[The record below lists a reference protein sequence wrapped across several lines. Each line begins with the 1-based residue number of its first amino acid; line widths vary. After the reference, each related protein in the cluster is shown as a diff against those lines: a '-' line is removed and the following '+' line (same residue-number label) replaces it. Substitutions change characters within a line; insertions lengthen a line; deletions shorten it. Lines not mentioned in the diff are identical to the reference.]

1 MQNIT
6 LRTIGASVVLLGI
19 VVAGI
24 AQAGANEEQ
33 TPTEIALSDTSSTGA
48 TERLES
54 QRQPSTTAAPELF
67 AYRIGVLSGVSTDN
81 FWAYYGEEPS
91 VWNSYILGPTKPALF
106 TLDPA
111 SGTLTPELA
120 NDRVGPTWD
129 SEGWRV
135 RVPLSADLEWS
146 DGTPITAED
155 FVFTFE
161 TVRSLK
167 LGGSWADSYP
177 ASIES
182 VHAESERLL
191 RIEFT
196 ERPNLA
202 VWPHG
207 VGLAPVMPAHVWA
220 RTVEGATAEE
230 LYDKPGGEDVSG
242 GPLTLAAVTDSVVVS
257 RANPG
262 YPDANVPDMVQYH
275 VYEDEMSMIDAI
287 TAGEVDTL
295 LTPKG
300 VTQEQLETIK
310 DQSSVSVLTS
320 PANGVRYLGFNL
332 SREPMSAPQFR
343 TALALLLDRESL
355 AEEIPHTGAVT
366 WSMIPRANGQWFDEA
381 AAEANRS
388 LYAGKLKERLDQ
400 ALEGLKEAGYAW
412 TTEPT
417 VSEKGALV
425 AGEGL
430 TIGTRAPQPL
440 TILTPGDAYDTARP
454 EYVQRIADTL
464 AILGFDTRPVETD
477 FDTVVDLAF
486 TRGDDGELH
495 YDMYMLGW
503 TLGNPSLPDF
513 YRHLFTAKGAMNNTG
528 YASKKFDQ
536 ALSAFENAFTA
547 EQAERALWTMEKT
560 LAVDLPYL
568 VLYTSEL
575 TEVYRSDRIA
585 FDVEE
590 SLGGLQ
596 GRLGGILD
604 VKPNDR

>member
-1 MQNIT
+1 MQDKT
-6 LRTIGASVVLLGI
+6 LRTIGASVVLFGI
-19 VVAGI
+19 VLAGI
-24 AQAGANEEQ
+24 AQAGSAENQ
-33 TPTEIALSDTSSTGA
+33 TPTEIVVADTDTTPESDAIDSRAQT
-48 TERLES
+48 
-54 QRQPSTTAAPELF
+54 PTTAEPEPF
-67 AYRIGVLSGVSTDN
+67 AYRIGVLAGVSTDN

-106 TLDPA
+106 ALEPG

-120 NDRVGPTWD
+120 SAQVTPTWD
-129 SEGWRV
+129 ADGWRV
-135 RVPLSADLEWS
+135 RVPLSENLSWS
-146 DGTPITAED
+146 DGTPITAND

-161 TVRSLK
+161 TVRALE

-182 VHAESERLL
+182 VHADSDQLL

-196 ERPNLA
+196 ERPNLSL
-202 VWPHG
+202 WPHG

-220 RTVEGATAEE
+220 PLVKGTNAKG
-230 LYDKPGGEDVSG
+230 LYAMSGRADVSG
-242 GPLTLAAVTDSVVVS
+242 GPLTLTAVTDSVVIS

-262 YPDANVPDMVQYH
+262 YPEAGIPDVVRYD
-275 VYEDEMSMIDAI
+275 VYEDEEAMIAAVA
-287 TAGEVDTL
+287 AGEVDTL

-300 VTQEQLETIK
+300 VTREQLEAIEG
-310 DQSSVSVLTS
+310 QSAVSVVES

-332 SREPMSAPQFR
+332 SREPMSAPEFR
-343 TALALLLDRESL
+343 TSLALLLDREGL
-355 AEEIPHTGAVT
+355 ADEIPHTGSVT
-366 WSMIPRANGQWFDEA
+366 WSMIPKANGQWFDEA

-388 LYAGKLKERLDQ
+388 LYAGDLEARLAK
-400 ALEGLKEAGYAW
+400 ALEGLKAAGYAW
-412 TTEPT
+412 TTEPK
-417 VSEKGALV
+417 VSEKGVLV

-430 TIGTRAPQPL
+430 TIGPRAPQPL
-440 TILTPGDAYDTARP
+440 TILTPGDEYDTARP

-464 AILGFDTRPVETD
+464 AVLGFDTRPVETD

-503 TLGNPSLPDF
+503 TLGNPALPDF

-528 YASKKFDQ
+528 YASKKFDK
-536 ALSAFENAFTA
+536 ALTAYENAFTVEQA
-547 EQAERALWTMEKT
+547 EQALWSMEKM
-560 LAVDLPYL
+560 LAADLPYL

-575 TEVYRSDRIA
+575 TEVYRSDRVR

-604 VKPNDR
+604 VEPNDG

>member
-1 MQNIT
+1 VQDRT

-19 VVAGI
+19 TLAGI
-24 AQAGANEEQ
+24 AQAGSADDQ
-33 TPTEIALSDTSSTGA
+33 APTEIAITDTASTGA
-48 TERLES
+48 ANTANSDSR
-54 QRQPSTTAAPELF
+54 PSTTSAPELF
-67 AYRIGVLSGVSTDN
+67 AYRIGVLAGVSTDN
-81 FWAYYGEEPS
+81 FWAYYGEEPT

-106 TLDPA
+106 ILDPG
-111 SGTLTPELA
+111 SGTLSPELA
-120 NDRVGPTWD
+120 DAQVTPTWD
-129 SEGWRV
+129 RDGWRV
-135 RVPLSADLEWS
+135 RVRLNEDLHWS
-146 DGTPITAED
+146 DGTPITADD

-161 TVRSLK
+161 TVRTLE

-177 ASIES
+177 GSIES
-182 VHAESERLL
+182 VHADDERLL
-191 RIEFT
+191 RIEFS

-207 VGLAPVMPAHVWA
+207 VGLAPLMPAHVWA
-220 RTVEGATAEE
+220 EAVDGATARDLYEE
-230 LYDKPGGEDVSG
+230 PGGVDVSG
-242 GPLTLAAVTDSVVVS
+242 GPLTLATVTDSVVVS

-262 YPDANVPDMVQYH
+262 YPDASVPDMVQYH
-275 VYEDEMSMIDAI
+275 VYEDEAAMIA
-287 TAGEVDTL
+287 AVAANEVDTL

-300 VTQEQLETIK
+300 VTREQLEAVEGH
-310 DQSSVSVLTS
+310 DSVEVVTS

-332 SREPMSAPQFR
+332 SREPMSAPEFR
-343 TALALLLDRESL
+343 IALALLLDRESL
-355 AEEIPHTGAVT
+355 AQEIPHTGAVT
-366 WSMIPRANGQWFDEA
+366 WSILPRANGQWFDEA

-388 LYAGKLKERLDQ
+388 LYAGKVRDRLDQ
-400 ALEGLKEAGYAW
+400 ALEGLKKVGYAW
-412 TTEPT
+412 STEPA
-417 VSEKGALV
+417 VSENGALV

-440 TILTPGDAYDTARP
+440 TILTPGDEYDTARP
-454 EYVQRIADTL
+454 QYVRQIADTL

-528 YASKKFDQ
+528 YASKKFDS
-536 ALSAFENAFTA
+536 ALVAYENAFTA
-547 EQAERALWTMEKT
+547 EQAEQALWTMEKT
-560 LAVDLPYL
+560 LATDLPYL

-575 TEVYRSDRIA
+575 AEVYRSDRVN

-596 GRLGGILD
+596 GRLGGIMD
-604 VKPNDR
+604 VKPNDG

>member
-1 MQNIT
+1 MQDKT
-6 LRTIGASVVLLGI
+6 LRTIGASVILLGI
-19 VVAGI
+19 VFAGI
-24 AQAGANEEQ
+24 AQAGS
-33 TPTEIALSDTSSTGA
+33 TEDPEPAEIVVADASTTEDTQLDSQARSSG
-48 TERLES
+48 
-54 QRQPSTTAAPELF
+54 TAAPELF
-67 AYRIGVLSGVSTDN
+67 AYRIGVLAGVSTDN

-106 TLDPA
+106 SLDPG

-120 NDRVGPTWD
+120 SAQAAPTWD
-129 SEGWRV
+129 AEGWRV
-135 RVPLSADLEWS
+135 RVRLSGAMHWS
-146 DGTPITAED
+146 DGTPITASD

-161 TVRSLK
+161 TVRALE

-177 ASIES
+177 DSIES
-182 VHAESERLL
+182 VHADDENLL
-191 RIEFT
+191 RIEFK

-207 VGLAPVMPAHVWA
+207 VGLAPVMPGHVWGHA
-220 RTVEGATAEE
+220 VEEATAEE
-230 LYDKPGGEDVSG
+230 LYAEPGGSDVSG
-242 GPLTLAAVTDSVVVS
+242 GPLTIATVTESVVVS

-262 YPDANVPDMVQYH
+262 YPDPDIPDLVEYH
-275 VYEDEMSMIDAI
+275 VYEDENALIAAVATDEIDA
-287 TAGEVDTL
+287 L

-300 VTQEQLETIK
+300 VTREQLAAI
-310 DQSSVSVLTS
+310 DGQGSISIVTS

-332 SREPMSAPQFR
+332 AREPMSAPQFR

-355 AEEIPHTGAVT
+355 ASEIPHTGAVA
-366 WSMIPRANGQWFDEA
+366 WSMIPSANGQWFDEA

-388 LYAGKLKERLDQ
+388 LYEGDLTARLEQ
-400 ALEGLKEAGYAW
+400 ALAGLREAGYAW
-412 TTEPT
+412 ATEPT
-417 VSEKGALV
+417 VSEDGALV
-425 AGEGL
+425 AGDGL
-430 TIGTRAPQPL
+430 TIGTRPPQPL
-440 TILTPGDAYDTARP
+440 TILTPGDAFDTARP

-464 AILGFDTRPVETD
+464 DILGFDTRPVETD

-503 TLGNPSLPDF
+503 TLGNPSLPEF

-528 YASKKFDQ
+528 YSSKKFDR
-536 ALSAFENAFTA
+536 ALAAYENAFTA
-547 EQAERALWTMEKT
+547 DQAELALWAMEKT
-560 LAVDLPYL
+560 LANDLPYL

-575 TEVYRSDRIA
+575 TEVYRSDRVT

-596 GRLGGILD
+596 GRLGGITD
-604 VKPNDR
+604 VRPSGG

>member
-1 MQNIT
+1 MQDKT
-6 LRTIGASVVLLGI
+6 LRTIGASVVLFGI
-19 VVAGI
+19 ALAGI
-24 AQAGANEEQ
+24 AQAGSAEDQ
-33 TPTEIALSDTSSTGA
+33 TPTEIVVADTGTTA
-48 TERLES
+48 TRDAIDS
-54 QRQPSTTAAPELF
+54 RAQTPTTAAPEPF
-67 AYRIGVLSGVSTDN
+67 TYRIGVLAGVSTDN
-81 FWAYYGEEPS
+81 FWAYYGKEPS

-106 TLDPA
+106 ALDPG

-120 NDRVGPTWD
+120 AGQITPTWD
-129 SEGWRV
+129 GDGWRV
-135 RVPLSADLEWS
+135 RVPLSEDLYWS
-146 DGTPITAED
+146 DGTPITADD

-161 TVRSLK
+161 TVRALE

-182 VHAESERLL
+182 VHADSDRLL

-202 VWPHG
+202 LWPHG

-220 RTVEGATAEE
+220 PVVKGTNAKK
-230 LYDKPGGEDVSG
+230 LYKMPGGEDVSG

-262 YPDANVPDMVQYH
+262 YPEAGIPDVVQYH
-275 VYEDEMSMIDAI
+275 VYEDEEAMIAAVA
-287 TAGEVDTL
+287 AGEVDTL

-300 VTQEQLETIK
+300 VTREQLEAIDGQTE
-310 DQSSVSVLTS
+310 VSVVES

-332 SREPMSAPQFR
+332 SREPMSAPEFR
-343 TALALLLDRESL
+343 TALALLLDRETL
-355 AEEIPHTGAVT
+355 ADEIPHTGSVT
-366 WSMIPRANGQWFDEA
+366 WSMIPKANGQWFDEA

-388 LYAGKLKERLDQ
+388 LYAGNLKARLAK
-400 ALEGLKEAGYAW
+400 ALDGLKAAGYAW
-412 TTEPT
+412 DTEPK
-417 VSEKGALV
+417 VSKKGALV

-440 TILTPGDAYDTARP
+440 TILTPGDEYDTARP

-503 TLGNPSLPDF
+503 TLGNPALPDF

-528 YASKKFDQ
+528 YASKKFDR
-536 ALSAFENAFTA
+536 ALRAYEDAFTVEEA
-547 EQAERALWTMEKT
+547 EQALWSMEKM
-560 LAVDLPYL
+560 LAADLPYL

-575 TEVYRSDRIA
+575 TEIYRSDRVR
-585 FDVEE
+585 FEVKE
-590 SLGGLQ
+590 SLGGIQ

-604 VKPNDR
+604 IEPNDG